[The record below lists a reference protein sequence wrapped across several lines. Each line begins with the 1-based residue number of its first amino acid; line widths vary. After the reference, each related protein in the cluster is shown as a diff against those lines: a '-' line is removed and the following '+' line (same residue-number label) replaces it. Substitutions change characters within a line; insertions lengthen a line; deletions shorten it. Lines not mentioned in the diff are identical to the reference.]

1 MNCTE
6 ECGGGGGSFAGVGDS
21 SAPAVVWQS
30 PSRDKRTAKIRGV
43 FTSVFLGVFLDG
55 AGSIFHRP
63 VAVCVRIGI

>member
-21 SAPAVVWQS
+21 SALAVVWQS
-30 PSRDKRTAKIRGV
+30 PNRNKRMAMRKCV
-43 FTSVFLGVFLDG
+43 FKSVFFGVFLDG
-55 AGSIFHRP
+55 AGSIFHSP